1 MPSIHLEKSDKTEI
15 ITSLQQC
22 RCENVLT
29 VTVGIFQILTRSE
42 ILDLV
47 IFTIFSNVM
56 KQIPILNQS
65 TMFFFSKHEYWIC

>member
-22 RCENVLT
+22 CENVLT
-29 VTVGIFQILTRSE
+29 VTVGIFQILIRSE

-65 TMFFFSKHEYWIC
+65 TMFFLFKT